1 AVTFVAVA
9 VFSADRNVMSLFVV
23 PQSTELRL
31 VRSQVAA
38 PPAGLQRLAFVETGN
53 GEGMT
58 SFISVDEF
66 GVPSSA
72 RPWVLRPLALLL
84 LHVQG
89 KLSVDEPEPVVDILP
104 PSTTT
109 YASGEAVI
117 DARGL
122 IRLR

>member
-1 AVTFVAVA
+1 
-9 VFSADRNVMSLFVV
+9 MSLFVV

-38 PPAGLQRLAFVETGN
+38 LPAGLQRLAFVETGN
-53 GEGMT
+53 DEGMT

-84 LHVQG
+84 LHEQG

-109 YASGEAVI
+109 YPSGEAVI